1 LKNPADAN
9 QSRHNQ
15 FATYI
20 ALVVLLV
27 TPCRHSLTADD
38 KFCSY
43 RGCTK
48 PLQFS
53 STPAALQKASIG
65 VSAARTPSMAAAGG
79 VHILGAGSIGLV
91 FGEALVARGIPCT
104 LLLRSQAKLAAL
116 SALGSKITVERPSPL
131 GSSTSSSSSSTYRVA
146 GEVAGCSSPALA
158 GQQQQQHGGPIKQ
171 LLVTTKANDA
181 VPAIAAVKH
190 RLSQDSVVLLL
201 TNGVLGVYMDA
212 VRTLFPPGGEAAAA
226 APSFLLGMTTHGE
239 TASQCTGLYA

>member
-1 LKNPADAN
+1 
-9 QSRHNQ
+9 
-15 FATYI
+15 
-20 ALVVLLV
+20 
-27 TPCRHSLTADD
+27 
-38 KFCSY
+38 
-43 RGCTK
+43 
-48 PLQFS
+48 
-53 STPAALQKASIG
+53 
-65 VSAARTPSMAAAGG
+65 MAAAGG

-116 SALGSKITVERPSPL
+116 SALGSKVTVERPSVL
-131 GSSTSSSSSSTYRVA
+131 GNSTNSSSSSSSSYHVA
-146 GEVAGCSSPALA
+146 GEVVGCSSPPLT
-158 GQQQQQHGGPIKQ
+158 GQQQQQHGVPIKR

-239 TASQCTGLYA
+239 AIRLLIDVHAISKSVGQLHMTLPTKQMLVLHRTMQHPALINLNGSI

>member
-1 LKNPADAN
+1 
-9 QSRHNQ
+9 
-15 FATYI
+15 
-20 ALVVLLV
+20 
-27 TPCRHSLTADD
+27 
-38 KFCSY
+38 
-43 RGCTK
+43 
-48 PLQFS
+48 
-53 STPAALQKASIG
+53 
-65 VSAARTPSMAAAGG
+65 MAAAGG

-116 SALGSKITVERPSPL
+116 SALGSKVTVERPSVL
-131 GSSTSSSSSSTYRVA
+131 GNGINSTGSSSSSSYYVA

-158 GQQQQQHGGPIKQ
+158 GKQQQQHGGPIKR

-201 TNGVLGVYMDA
+201 TNGVLGVYIDA

-226 APSFLLGMTTHGE
+226 AASFLLGMTTHGE
-239 TASQCTGLYA
+239 ATRS